1 MAAPGP
7 GTEAQVGGTSGGR
20 GFHPAVRLVTDEGG
34 VEREKGRGL
43 PSGLATAGGGRGLLV
58 GGAERGMWLMGGAT
72 RGGASLEPRDWLSAW
87 WAVLREGVGLTNG
100 GGSERRRGF
109 CEPMGLAAV
118 CGGRGLMV
126 LSEGGASI
134 EPRDWILQTVGVA
147 PIARG

>member
-1 MAAPGP
+1 M
-7 GTEAQVGGTSGGR
+7 GGASTQPCDWLQMRVVLKGKRGGDFR
-20 GFHPAVRLVTDEGG
+20 GDT
-34 VEREKGRGL
+34 
-43 PSGLATAGGGRGLLV
+43 GLATAGGGRGLLV

-72 RGGASLEPRDWLSAW
+72 GGGASLEPWDWLSAW

-118 CGGRGLMV
+118 CGGCGIMV